1 MKLLRRLLGLAIFL
15 SAFILA
21 YRLAGANAERIAVDL
36 LFATTP
42 TAELWIVLLGA
53 FGVGALAAGT
63 ALFFEIAR
71 LSLMS
76 RRYRKTVTSL
86 ETELH
91 QLRNLPIGDGT
102 QRVLPGPAGPEAA
115 GRQG

>member
-1 MKLLRRLLGLAIFL
+1 MLEHEQIHTRTAAAVL
-15 SAFILA
+15 LA
-21 YRLAGANAERIAVDL
+21 YLTDL
-36 LFATTP
+36 P
-42 TAELWIVLLGA
+42 IKKEMKREPWIVLLGA

-71 LSLMS
+71 RSLMS
-76 RRYRKTVTSL
+76 RRYRKAVTGL

-102 QRVLPGPAGPEAA
+102 QPVMPGPAGPEAA